1 MKKLTPVILAV
12 ALALSVLGVLGTR
25 IYQAAA
31 YGGAAPEILFAS
43 DVISVPTGADDAA
56 LLAGVTA
63 TDAED
68 GDVTASLLVEGISG
82 RNDDGTVQ
90 VTYAAFDSNHHVTKA
105 TRAVRYTDYTK
116 PRFALTQPLVCR
128 TGGNRVHGDANARR
142 DRSAN
147 VITVLID
154 DVDIGRGAKVHHDC
168 RRAVE
173 SFGRNGVGD
182 AIGTYGPGARR
193 AQLGHRGRLRP
204 DDDGVRGNAVGHGV
218 PFARELRHHAGEGD
232 RVDRVERKAVHLK
245 ETHQAHMD
253 LVGGIGAVG
262 GHAPRLHQ
270 LVSVKQAH
278 GRLRV
283 SHIDSEQHV
292 YSQCWHKRTRTIVY
306 VLSAALSCDSFTAI
320 WAEGF

>member
-1 MKKLTPVILAV
+1 M
-12 ALALSVLGVLGTR
+12 LGRLERHTGELG
-25 IYQAAA
+25 
-31 YGGAAPEILFAS
+31 G
-43 DVISVPTGADDAA
+43 
-56 LLAGVTA
+56 
-63 TDAED
+63 
-68 GDVTASLLVEGISG
+68 
-82 RNDDGTVQ
+82 
-90 VTYAAFDSNHHVTKA
+90 
-105 TRAVRYTDYTK
+105 
-116 PRFALTQPLVCR
+116 
-128 TGGNRVHGDANARR
+128 TGGKRVHGDADARR

-173 SFGRNGVGD
+173 SFGCNGVGD
-182 AIGTYGPGARR
+182 AIGAYGLGTRR

-204 DDDGVRGNAVGHGV
+204 NDDGVCGNAVGHGV
-218 PFARELRHHAGEGD
+218 PFARELRHHARKGD

-253 LVGGIGAVG
+253 LVGGIRAVG

-306 VLSAALSCDSFTAI
+306 APPTALGCDSFTVI
-320 WAEGF
+320 GAEGFKYEGIMLHEIFLAVYRTPA